1 MLTSQLFAKTVC
13 QKMAGAGLGWLGPG
27 RVGLGRAFAIMDAK
41 EQERS
46 PVNEPV
52 QVSQRGPGR
61 IQYSWSI
68 KWQLAK
74 NPERRM
80 CGRILERD
88 WKSKV
93 FCLEAYL

>member
-1 MLTSQLFAKTVC
+1 MISWQMLTSQLFAKTVC
-13 QKMAGAGLGWLGPG
+13 QKMAGTGLGWVGPG
-27 RVGLGRAFAIMDAK
+27 WVRLGRAFDIMDAK

-46 PVNEPV
+46 PVNKPA

-74 NPERRM
+74 TPEQRM
-80 CGRILERD
+80 
-88 WKSKV
+88 
-93 FCLEAYL
+93 